1 MPALRC
7 LHTHILLHMTTG
19 QTSGVALCPHC
30 NARHTTSNTYL
41 IRILLR
47 SIGGN
52 SLCCTR
58 CAIYPLYVLLCITSD
73 LFKVHY
79 CSALGTATRS
89 NGCCNAKLA
98 VLALLQSQAAVL
110 RGVLPF
116 GAIRIS
122 SRFCAPQSAHASAW
136 LSRCSWCSCLE
147 GISKLL
153 VLLCQASLRN
163 ACMIIIIMLLFKP

>member
-1 MPALRC
+1 MPALHC

-41 IRILLR
+41 IHILLR

-73 LFKVHY
+73 LFKLHY

-98 VLALLQSQAAVL
+98 VPCTAAES
-110 RGVLPF
+110 G
-116 GAIRIS
+116 G
-122 SRFCAPQSAHASAW
+122 SAA
-136 LSRCSWCSCLE
+136 WCSSIWSHTHKQQFLRTA
-147 GISKLL
+147 ISP
-153 VLLCQASLRN
+153 CI
-163 ACMIIIIMLLFKP
+163 CMAVSVFMVFMP